1 MTTFPLR
8 ASDLP
13 NVQTVRPV
21 LARFAAVF
29 ALVGE
34 VFAEAGRQA
43 DAAHKRLTWR

>member
-13 NVQTVRPV
+13 NVQNARPV
-21 LARFAAVF
+21 LTRIAAVF
-29 ALVGE
+29 ASVAE

-43 DAAHKRLTWR
+43 DAAHKRLTCH